1 MKFKTNISANLAI
14 SSVKSG
20 QRVFVHSAAAA
31 PTLLIQTL
39 VSRANELTNVEMI
52 HLHTEG
58 KAAYAEPGMEGKFFT
73 NSLFVAANTRGSSGN
88 IMGKN
93 YYINDGNMRNE
104 LSVKIIH

>member
-39 VSRANELTNVEMI
+39 VSRAKRIDQCRND
-52 HLHTEG
+52 
-58 KAAYAEPGMEGKFFT
+58 
-73 NSLFVAANTRGSSGN
+73 SSSH
-88 IMGKN
+88 
-93 YYINDGNMRNE
+93 RR
-104 LSVKIIH
+104 